1 MLDQSDLCTELA
13 GSSCAAEASWASS
26 DNQQIESSARCHL
39 LVKIFVSLGPETYS
53 KGTVGNFR
61 FIANFAPPLSARRSS
76 LQLPMQCACV
86 TIVPSGSSRERCRHG
101 TGRSVACL
109 PLIMYHRMHSKTV
122 YFDHSHNHEDQE
134 RRRKSGTGAEKQV

>member
-39 LVKIFVSLGPETYS
+39 LVKIFASLGPETHS

-61 FIANFAPPLSARRSS
+61 FIANFAPPLGARRSS
-76 LQLPMQCACV
+76 RPTIANAVRMRHHRALQL
-86 TIVPSGSSRERCRHG
+86 
-101 TGRSVACL
+101 
-109 PLIMYHRMHSKTV
+109 
-122 YFDHSHNHEDQE
+122 
-134 RRRKSGTGAEKQV
+134 